1 MRLHGLNAD
10 LACRDFSQRSRE
22 TEWLDQ
28 ANLDSEELRRVLRD
42 LARFNGA
49 MLGHLP
55 VLRWL
60 RKAVTSVAQNG
71 SLSLLDVGCGYGDL
85 LRAIHSWAGRY
96 GITIALRGV
105 DINAHAVRGA
115 RDATDPSHAID
126 YQVADIFQ
134 LQSTEP
140 IDLIVSS
147 LFAHHLTDDEIVDFV
162 KWMERRASRGWLI
175 CDLQRHQVPHFFIGI
190 AGRLSRLHPVVF
202 RDGQISVRR
211 ALTRSEWE
219 KRLCAAR
226 IPSEGVAI
234 RSFLFRYAIGR
245 LR

>member
-1 MRLHGLNAD
+1 MRLISLNTD
-10 LACRDFSQRSRE
+10 LAYRDFSQRSRE

-28 ANLDSEELRRVLRD
+28 ANLDPEELRSVLRD

-49 MLGHLP
+49 MLGYLP

-60 RKAVTSVAQNG
+60 RKAVTSVAKNRP
-71 SLSLLDVGCGYGDL
+71 LSLLDVGCGYGDL
-85 LRAIHSWAGRY
+85 LRAIRSWADRY

-105 DINAHAVRGA
+105 DINTHAVRSA
-115 RDATDPSHAID
+115 RDATDPSYAID
-126 YQVADIFQ
+126 YQVADIFR

-140 IDLIVSS
+140 VDLIVSS
-147 LFAHHLTDDEIVDFV
+147 LFTHHLTNDEIVNFLA
-162 KWMERRASRGWLI
+162 WMERTASRGWLI
-175 CDLQRHQVPHFFIGI
+175 CDLQRHPVPHFFIGI
-190 AGRLSRLHPVVF
+190 AGRLSPLHPVVF

-211 ALTRSEWE
+211 ALARSEWE
-219 KRLCAAR
+219 KQLCAAG